1 MPIQQAQENNLS
13 YISC

>member
-1 MPIQQAQENNLS
+1 MPIQQAQEKNLS